1 MIQNV
6 VKVHNKKMMKLFNG
20 NIISFPKTATRFL
33 QEKLTFTKNLTF
45 YDLFT
50 DIDYRDKPLHI
61 IIRSPKDS
69 LIGAINVN
77 LERALKEGVGNLKE
91 IMERI
96 LMDEDSHFNTNRFEM
111 LYMYSKL
118 NLNVIFVELINLN
131 GFLENS
137 VKIYPSNLTI
147 KEKHKTKIFVTEE
160 DIITQEPYLWG
171 LFLRILAKETQIYDI
186 LINSK
191 NIYVVPPK
199 II

>member
-1 MIQNV
+1 MWTSHHYTLIRIYLYT
-6 VKVHNKKMMKLFNG
+6 KVFNKKIMKLFNG

-33 QEKLTFTKNLTF
+33 QEKLTFTKDLTF

-77 LERALKEGVGNLKE
+77 LEKASEKGVGNLKE

-96 LMDEDSHFNTNRFEM
+96 LVDEDSHFNTNRFEM
-111 LYMYSKL
+111 LHAYSKL

-131 GFLENS
+131 GFFSLN
-137 VKIYPSNLTI
+137 I
-147 KEKHKTKIFVTEE
+147 KH
-160 DIITQEPYLWG
+160 
-171 LFLRILAKETQIYDI
+171 
-186 LINSK
+186 
-191 NIYVVPPK
+191 YVNK
-199 II
+199 CKLGY